1 MFLDGTQIY
10 HFNYA
15 YTVWLHLNLIF
26 VNHFLCIL
34 RRWSFLTYFPSHNKT
49 FFSSVPPNM
58 QRLTLTQRSWMDP
71 QDFNTEEFQFPDK
84 WDQDDN
90 DFTALKNTM
99 GFNLR
104 PLGLMRR
111 NYRKTWV
118 ETGEMTLL
126 RCKIA
131 YSCIC

>member
-1 MFLDGTQIY
+1 
-10 HFNYA
+10 
-15 YTVWLHLNLIF
+15 
-26 VNHFLCIL
+26 
-34 RRWSFLTYFPSHNKT
+34 
-49 FFSSVPPNM
+49 M

-118 ETGEMTLL
+118 ETGEMTL
-126 RCKIA
+126 
-131 YSCIC
+131 